1 MGFGRRIGDTF
12 RVPGRGL
19 RRGVAVLT
27 VLVTAAAIG
36 SAVAL
41 SAPQLLGSSAAD
53 APAIPVPVPAL
64 GPLPADAP
72 LPTAAGLTA
81 ALQPVTGTSALGT
94 FGGAVLDPSTGSQLW
109 QRAVDQPLAPGSTA
123 KLLTSA
129 AALLTLAGTDH
140 LYTKVV
146 QGPTP
151 GSVVIVGGGDPSLTD
166 LPPGKDSVYPDA
178 PRLADLAAAV
188 EKSMGNQKITSVIV
202 DTSRYTG
209 PTFAQGWD
217 RADIAGGDITPIEP
231 LMLDGGR
238 IDPTAQDGARVADPA
253 GAAGQAFAK
262 ELGLDPSV
270 VSSGTAP
277 PNAQVLGTVS
287 SASIS
292 DLIEY
297 MLEASDN
304 VTAEILAREVAIAR
318 GGEPS
323 FTGGAAQV
331 LAALSQARIDPSGAV
346 LVDGS
351 GLSTVDRIPP
361 RLLTGILAAA
371 AAPPQGPDDT
381 DFLRPILTGLPV
393 AGGDGTLEDRF
404 GTGTSAAG
412 RGVVRAKTGTL
423 TGVSSLAGVVTD
435 ADGRLLVFA
444 FMSNGPS
451 PADVRPRLDAIAAE
465 LSRCGCR

>member
-166 LPPGKDSVYPDA
+166 LPPARTPSTPT
-178 PRLADLAAAV
+178 PR
-188 EKSMGNQKITSVIV
+188 
-202 DTSRYTG
+202 
-209 PTFAQGWD
+209 GW
-217 RADIAGGDITPIEP
+217 PI
-231 LMLDGGR
+231 
-238 IDPTAQDGARVADPA
+238 
-253 GAAGQAFAK
+253 
-262 ELGLDPSV
+262 S
-270 VSSGTAP
+270 
-277 PNAQVLGTVS
+277 
-287 SASIS
+287 
-292 DLIEY
+292 
-297 MLEASDN
+297 
-304 VTAEILAREVAIAR
+304 
-318 GGEPS
+318 
-323 FTGGAAQV
+323 
-331 LAALSQARIDPSGAV
+331 
-346 LVDGS
+346 
-351 GLSTVDRIPP
+351 PP
-361 RLLTGILAAA
+361 RSRSRWGTRRS
-371 AAPPQGPDDT
+371 PP
-381 DFLRPILTGLPV
+381 
-393 AGGDGTLEDRF
+393 
-404 GTGTSAAG
+404 
-412 RGVVRAKTGTL
+412 
-423 TGVSSLAGVVTD
+423 
-435 ADGRLLVFA
+435 
-444 FMSNGPS
+444 
-451 PADVRPRLDAIAAE
+451 
-465 LSRCGCR
+465 